1 VQRVHFENGCHVKF
15 NRSSRLCSLFL
26 PQLGDLCKQLGLK
39 VFFIFDQHNSLTP
52 QMRAGFPYSLPES
65 ALLRVSQLRGVAM
78 VVISASAA
86 NEYYLKVAS
95 QQPPWPQ
102 IIVTDGFQTSGSP
115 SELDVF
121 LRHHSLFP
129 DASQADADTLRYE
142 TNCYPLEL
150 AYFLG
155 VRDQLNDAALDVS
168 FDAVMNAFLNGCKQP
183 NISGRR
189 SYFNLLVRRFDDSLS
204 QLYSNTSQAREHL
217 VNSIVCMQLQLPLSS
232 FPGQV
237 LLNQQICFMS
247 DVPFGRGASA
257 TSIRG
262 LDYIHPV
269 TPAARS
275 VAYAFYLSDPTMRTK
290 VDDAFRYVFETPII
304 ETPVRGLML
313 QRYLIQRLEIASGV
327 ALRTRQ
333 YNSNHALGD
342 YENTVLVQR
351 QMRKVEWNGDSVP
364 QMTLS
369 RSEDILLVP
378 LSPIYPGVDFLI
390 WAAKSETLCLF
401 QVTLSP
407 VRSHSS
413 NFWQKK
419 KNLERQWTGKLN
431 VKQFKRVWISPNVDA
446 GPVTSKRSHEGQLVC
461 TLADTLQSNGGALFP
476 LLQSWSP
483 ASEVA
488 EPSTSL

>member
-1 VQRVHFENGCHVKF
+1 
-15 NRSSRLCSLFL
+15 
-26 PQLGDLCKQLGLK
+26 
-39 VFFIFDQHNSLTP
+39 
-52 QMRAGFPYSLPES
+52 
-65 ALLRVSQLRGVAM
+65 
-78 VVISASAA
+78 
-86 NEYYLKVAS
+86 
-95 QQPPWPQ
+95 
-102 IIVTDGFQTSGSP
+102 
-115 SELDVF
+115 
-121 LRHHSLFP
+121 
-129 DASQADADTLRYE
+129 
-142 TNCYPLEL
+142 
-150 AYFLG
+150 
-155 VRDQLNDAALDVS
+155 
-168 FDAVMNAFLNGCKQP
+168 
-183 NISGRR
+183 
-189 SYFNLLVRRFDDSLS
+189 
-204 QLYSNTSQAREHL
+204 
-217 VNSIVCMQLQLPLSS
+217 
-232 FPGQV
+232 
-237 LLNQQICFMS
+237 MS
-247 DVPFGRGASA
+247 DVPFGRDASA

-304 ETPVRGLML
+304 ETAVRGLLL

-333 YNSNHALGD
+333 YYSNHALGD
-342 YENTVLVQR
+342 YKNTVIVQR
-351 QMRKVEWNGDSVP
+351 QMRKVEWNGESVP

-401 QVTLSP
+401 QVTLSS
-407 VRSHSS
+407 VRRHSS

-446 GPVTSKRSHEGQLVC
+446 GPVTSKRSHEGQLAC
-461 TLADTLQSNGGALFP
+461 TLADILQSNGGALFP